1 MSVSIIIERALPLS
15 KEILDRIQSGELRIS
30 GGTIRDA
37 AGRIV
42 KHLIFPP
49 NGQENKLEEAIE
61 QINSTHAEAI
71 SQLAYQTAMLSAVNI
86 ISARQTIATLGEK
99 LEEIGEKIDALD
111 HKVSLLLDAEK
122 FSKLIK
128 VSEIKSKTLF
138 AIEEILYANQK
149 QEGPQFI
156 RMHMMPLR
164 RAFGDLDT
172 LLKSL
177 LLNLDNKELIDN
189 IDFVMLIGDLK
200 NKTTFVLT
208 QSHIQLEEDD
218 IANGY
223 FIRNNE
229 SNALLRARL
238 EALKTTGSF
247 SPHIITCEA
256 LNTLKSDIHNF
267 KQLEVQSEIL
277 ANQNTLALVLKVPQ
291 KELLYNQA
299 ETIRMLDPVFTNA
312 QVKANTIK

>member
-1 MSVSIIIERALPLS
+1 MSVSILIERALPLS
-15 KEILDRIQSGELRIS
+15 KEILDRIQSGEFKIF

-49 NGQENKLEEAIE
+49 DGQGNKLEEIA
-61 QINSTHAEAI
+61 QKINTTHTEVM

-86 ISARQTIATLGEK
+86 VSAHQTTVTLGKK
-99 LEEIGEKIDALD
+99 LEEIGDKIDAID
-111 HKVSLLLDAEK
+111 QKVSLLLDTEK
-122 FSKLIK
+122 FNKLIK
-128 VSEIKSKTLF
+128 LSEIKSKALY
-138 AIEEILYANQK
+138 AIEETLYANQK

-177 LLNLDNKELIDN
+177 ILELDNKELIDN
-189 IDFVMLIGDLK
+189 IDFVMLINDLK
-200 NKTTFVLT
+200 NKATFVLT

-218 IANGY
+218 IASGY
-223 FIRNNE
+223 FARNTE
-229 SNALLRARL
+229 SNTLLRTRL

-247 SPHIITCEA
+247 SPHIITYEA
-256 LNTLKSDIHNF
+256 LSTLKSDIDNF

-277 ANQNTLALVLKVPQ
+277 SNQNTLALVMNVPQ
-291 KELLYNQA
+291 KKLLYNQS
-299 ETIRMLDPVFTNA
+299 ETIKMLDPVYTEA
-312 QVKANTIK
+312 QMKSNTIK